1 MDTADAQAQVGAIE
15 VRASDKE
22 TSKADYW
29 HQEVW
34 SWGEVRISP
43 ADL

>member
-1 MDTADAQAQVGAIE
+1 MDTADAQALVAGAIE
-15 VRASDKE
+15 VPSDKE

-34 SWGEVRISP
+34 SCEEKWE
-43 ADL
+43 